1 MYHWHWAHKN
11 CTWGSPSM
19 HTTIHHCHCHYYLH
33 VGSSDT
39 LCAFTQISQTNHCS
53 VWGLGWWY
61 IKNKRRRR
69 RMYNTL
75 LPELQIDHSFSRG
88 VWEASC
94 CSPKRKRKVDGMYI
108 VFGPED
114 CRHIMHLSGDL
125 GELLV
130 AGRSPKKK
138 KQQSIQLL
146 VMSQCIIQ
154 LCMLRVP
161 LVNNTSSKK

>member
-1 MYHWHWAHKN
+1 
-11 CTWGSPSM
+11 
-19 HTTIHHCHCHYYLH
+19 L
-33 VGSSDT
+33 
-39 LCAFTQISQTNHCS
+39 
-53 VWGLGWWY
+53 GLGWWY

-114 CRHIMHLSGDL
+114 CRHTMHLSGDL

-138 KQQSIQLL
+138 KQQSIQPSGNVSMYHPTLH
-146 VMSQCIIQ
+146 VESAISEQY
-154 LCMLRVP
+154 V
-161 LVNNTSSKK
+161 K